1 MTLARCYAYHICI
14 SALIDSAR
22 STCVCLLCSVHTC
35 LYVWCCAPS
44 YRYLNIWCFY
54 FVQSLLRKLRN
65 KKSASCILSLPRKM
79 FQHWKASHIVSVLY
93 TSITYKT
100 STAYASIDGCFQPYA
115 IACCLSVVHWQ
126 FNLICSHPHSCPNIE
141 WKGFNTWCCKLI
153 PRRFPFSF

>member
-1 MTLARCYAYHICI
+1 MRIIFLYLL
-14 SALIDSAR
+14 SLIQLDR
-22 STCVCLLCSVHTC
+22 HVFVC
-35 LYVWCCAPS
+35 
-44 YRYLNIWCFY
+44 
-54 FVQSLLRKLRN
+54 FVQCIHVCMCDAVHL
-65 KKSASCILSLPRKM
+65 AIGIWIYGVFISCKVYYGNFVIRSQHLVFLSLPRKM

-93 TSITYKT
+93 TSITYKP